1 MTRRSTPLPLPIG
14 TPRQPPAPH
23 TPQPTRRSSS
33 TPSDWEDRL
42 DSEDCPILN
51 SPQPEPHIST
61 TSTPPQPQPLDS
73 TFSRALVLARPPQ
86 TATPSSST
94 ALIHSPSPLDIV
106 IPTPLGPISPLPPFP
121 QPALSF
127 THSPGPCK
135 LFYVRPSSC
144 PKSSQTCKFSHT
156 YPFTRR
162 ELEMFPLWVKGTICI
177 DHTKGRCKRGD
188 KGCKFGHRCPWTIHT
203 CPYGSTCKFRE
214 KGLPH
219 SSRGGK

>member
-14 TPRQPPAPH
+14 TPRQPPPPQI
-23 TPQPTRRSSS
+23 PQPTRRSSS

-42 DSEDCPILN
+42 DSEDSPILN

-61 TSTPPQPQPLDS
+61 TSTPPQPPPLDS
-73 TFSRALVLARPPQ
+73 SFSRALVLARPPQ
-86 TATPSSST
+86 PTPSSST

-162 ELEMFPLWVKGTICI
+162 ELEMFPL
-177 DHTKGRCKRGD
+177 
-188 KGCKFGHRCPWTIHT
+188 CPWTIHT